1 MFSDKR
7 YLLLSNFWQFTA
19 PEDANFFLFHWKE
32 ISQSKNSLSQSEALN
47 KSLQNGSC
55 HGGHLISA
63 LSQSAITL
71 CLKLAGHFQMTTYIF
86 LKSDTA
92 YLNSFAQKITFLN
105 DKNSSMVE
113 HKHVRPHNWAVGLY
127 HALSILVFSEF
138 DKVSENPL

>member
-1 MFSDKR
+1 MSIYFYSI
-7 YLLLSNFWQFTA
+7 
-19 PEDANFFLFHWKE
+19 EE

-55 HGGHLISA
+55 HGG
-63 LSQSAITL
+63 QSAITL
-71 CLKLAGHFQMTTYIF
+71 CLKLAGHFQMTTYII
-86 LKSDTA
+86 LKGDTA
-92 YLNSFAQKITFLN
+92 YLNSFAQKTTILN

-113 HKHVRPHNWAVGLY
+113 HKHVRPHNWGVS